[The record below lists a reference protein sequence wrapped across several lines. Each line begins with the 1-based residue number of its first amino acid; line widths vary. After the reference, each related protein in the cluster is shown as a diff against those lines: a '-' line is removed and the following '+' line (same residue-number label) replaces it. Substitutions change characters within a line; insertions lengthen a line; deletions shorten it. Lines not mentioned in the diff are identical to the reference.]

1 MSAARL
7 EAQTEL
13 DDLSAAVGQPALKQ
27 QIAQRLAE
35 HRARRRGAETTHA
48 ETLDAQPVSARSR
61 AAEVAAAVARR
72 YAESPSYRAVLA
84 AESARSVREAEAAAE
99 VANINARA
107 IARAQQEL
115 LEQLGDWGSEPA
127 PIQPAHTVPLAGPLP
142 AAEPAR
148 AAAAIIAQQLAQKQ
162 RAHAMPTFAS
172 QPVSQHAAPATAAR
186 LESELFGREDAP
198 ARAETPSI
206 TEISRAG
213 LTVRLFEEVA
223 PPTLPR
229 ISRPSTP
236 LVDETEAF
244 LLDEEI
250 LFRNDPT
257 FDETRAPEPLPA
269 NLIEFPRQLIAAR
282 KARPRFAEGPLR
294 DEATDPSQLRIFEV
308 EADSIAVAPI
318 FSATVAS
325 APEWSTI
332 LLPAQ
337 PATTFFDPLDTS
349 FVPSLVPQ
357 TAPLNRR
364 IMAGL
369 LDLTLVS
376 VGTLAATAVFVRT
389 ATFLTNQP
397 ISAPPLVVA
406 GAAALAFTL
415 FFALYHLLFFTF
427 STSTPGMRYARIA
440 LCTLSDDNPSR
451 AAMRARLAA
460 MFLAVVPLGLGYLW
474 ALLDEDRLGWHDRIS
489 RMYQR
494 AY

>member
-13 DDLSAAVGQPALKQ
+13 DDPSAGPGEPALKQ

-35 HRARRRGAETTHA
+35 HRARRTATNTTPAESA
-48 ETLDAQPVSARSR
+48 ASQPAPARSR
-61 AAEVAAAVARR
+61 AAEIAAAVARR

-107 IARAQQEL
+107 IARAQHEL
-115 LEQLGDWGSEPA
+115 LQQLGDWGSEPA
-127 PIQPAHTVPLAGPLP
+127 PLQPAHTVPLAGPLP
-142 AAEPAR
+142 PPEPAR

-162 RAHAMPTFAS
+162 RAAAPPVPQPTT
-172 QPVSQHAAPATAAR
+172 PATAAR

-198 ARAETPSI
+198 ARAATPSI

-223 PPTLPR
+223 PPVVPR
-229 ISRPSTP
+229 ISRPSAP

-269 NLIEFPRQLIAAR
+269 NLIEFPRQLVAAR

-294 DEATDPSQLRIFEV
+294 DEDAAPQLRIFEV
-308 EADSIAVAPI
+308 EANHIAVAPS
-318 FSATVAS
+318 FAATVEA
-325 APEWSTI
+325 APEWSSI
-332 LLPAQ
+332 LLSAQ
-337 PATTFFDPLDTS
+337 PVNTFFDPLDS
-349 FVPSLVPQ
+349 DFVPSLVPQ
-357 TAPLNRR
+357 TAPLSRR
-364 IMAGL
+364 LMAGL
-369 LDLTLVS
+369 LDLTLVG
-376 VGTLAATAVFVRT
+376 VGTLAAAAAFVRT
-389 ATFLTNQP
+389 ATFLTGQP
-397 ISAPPLVVA
+397 VSAPHLVVA
-406 GAAALAFTL
+406 GAAALAFALL
-415 FFALYHLLFFTF
+415 FAVYHLLFFTF
-427 STSTPGMRYARIA
+427 STATPGMRYARIA
-440 LCTLSDDNPSR
+440 LCTLADDNPSR

-460 MFLAVVPLGLGYLW
+460 MFLAAVPLGLGYLW